1 MTENRNG
8 TVVTFYSYK
17 GGTGR
22 TMALANVA
30 WILAAAGKRVLVA
43 DWDLESPGLH
53 RFFKPFI
60 KPEEQQ
66 SAGGV
71 VELVTQYERATK
83 VDAPRHEQWHTE
95 YARVSQYAFSLD
107 WKHFAEGGSIDFLSA
122 GNQNQNY
129 SKSVYERD
137 WDDFY
142 ENLGGGKLFDAL
154 REDMKKNYDY
164 ALIDSRTGISDVAG
178 ICTVH
183 LPDVVVDCFTFSEQ
197 GIDGASRVAASI
209 PLSSTRAIR
218 ILPVPMRVDSAEK
231 ERVDAGRMVARQRF
245 GGLPAGLSEAERDR
259 YWATVEVPYRP
270 FYAFEETLA
279 TFGDRP
285 GSPSS
290 MLASYETLTGYISDR
305 DVTGLHPMEEGL
317 RIHTAARF
325 VRQVARP
332 EEKVLLRYV
341 PADRLWAEWVARVLE
356 AADVTVRMAAVG
368 AGTEDSDNE
377 PDGRQLT
384 IVSPANAA
392 AEAVRVSRDRS
403 DPRTPLVVY
412 VADVRPLRGHPTAD
426 SAFLAGQTESA
437 AIARLLKLVR
447 HTTTDLEHREIGM
460 RFPGSAASVFNAPI
474 RNQHFTGREDDLLRL
489 REQLQNAGTTVVLP
503 ANSPVA
509 LQGMGGIGKTQVAME
524 YAHRF
529 RNAYDAVWWIN
540 ASEVAFID
548 TQLSELGNKL
558 GVPGEGSIA
567 DHAKAVLRM
576 LERGQERVGRWLMVF
591 DNAEEVEPIS
601 SYLPET
607 GGHVVITSRNPQWSD
622 RGQTIQVEVFER
634 RESVSHLRQRLAS
647 IRPEQ
652 AGRVAELLGDLPIA
666 IAAAGAWLAETGTP
680 VEDYLH
686 DIEQQGPAGIRS
698 GPDNPSVEK
707 TWDLSLSRLQE
718 SSKAA
723 YRLLQ
728 LCSMLAPEIG
738 LDLVYGD
745 RMADMLRPLDPA
757 VSENSYRGALVQKI
771 SRLALLKLDVANR
784 QIHVHRLL
792 QHVVRKRMTQAEL
805 VETRQQV
812 HLVLAAARPRD
823 DVDNAGTWPRFRM
836 LWPHIEV
843 ARAYNSRDEAVRRLF
858 IDRVRYVWLTG
869 GIDEARQI
877 GERFVGFWEALMTT
891 LDSEEDRRSLRRQML
906 HLQFNLGNII
916 REQSRFAESRELNEA
931 VLAEQRELLGDHHPH
946 TLMTAGSLAADLR
959 GLGLYAEALAQDQRT
974 YAAWLENFG
983 EDHQRTLIALNNLA
997 ASYRLAGDFRSART
1011 RDQIVFQ
1018 RSTVV
1023 FGDKNPNTFNTAANL
1038 GRDLREAGDYQGSI
1052 KLLRDTAEGV
1062 AKALGD
1068 NTPRYYNVRTNLA
1081 VSMRSAGQ
1089 AAAAAPLLEEAYEQL
1104 NHILGP
1110 SSPDTLACRLSR
1122 AVNLLSTG
1130 DVEIAASELNEVE
1143 KAYRNTLG
1151 KTHPNRL
1158 ACANNRAA
1166 AARAAHDLDLAYE
1179 LAEFAGRHFDEGLG
1193 ADHPYALAARMNLAI
1208 LTAERGYPE
1217 EAYRMIEPLR
1227 EPIVDQLGPD
1237 HPDTLRYEGNVLLLR
1252 RELSG
1257 CPAEEELMMVK
1268 RLIDA
1273 LGDTHPAVTA
1283 LRERRFMHRTLDPHP
1298 F

>member
-30 WILAAAGKRVLVA
+30 WILAAGGKRVLVA

-60 KPEEQQ
+60 QPEEQR

-71 VELVTQYERATK
+71 VELVTQYERATR
-83 VDAPRHEQWHTE
+83 VDAPRAEQWQTE

-107 WKHFAEGGSIDFLSA
+107 WKHFPPGGSIDFLSA

-245 GGLPAGLSEAERDR
+245 GGLPAELSETERDA

-290 MLASYETLTGYISDR
+290 MLASYETLTRYITEGA
-305 DVTGLHPMEEGL
+305 VAGLRPMEEGL

-332 EEKVLLRYV
+332 EDKVLLRYV
-341 PADRLWAEWVARVLE
+341 PSDRLWAEWVARVLE
-356 AADVTVRMAAVG
+356 AADVTVQMAGSG
-368 AGTEDSDNE
+368 AAADGDSNGDE
-377 PDGRQLT
+377 PAGRQLT
-384 IVSPANAA
+384 IVSAGNAA
-392 AEAVRVSRDRS
+392 TEAVRVSRDRS

-426 SAFLAGQTESA
+426 SAFLSGQNEPA
-437 AIARLLKLVR
+437 AISRLLKLVR
-447 HTTTDLEHREIGM
+447 HTTTDLEHREIGI
-460 RFPGSAASVFNAPI
+460 RFPGNAASVFNAPI
-474 RNQHFTGREDDLLRL
+474 RNQHFTGREDDLLKL
-489 REQLQNAGTTVVLP
+489 REQLQDAGTSVVV
-503 ANSPVA
+503 SA

-540 ASEVAFID
+540 ASEAAFID
-548 TQLSELGNKL
+548 TQLSELGKKL
-558 GVPGEGSIA
+558 GLPGEGGIA
-567 DHAKAVLRM
+567 DQARAVLRT
-576 LERGQERVGRWLMVF
+576 LERGHEVGRWLVIF
-591 DNAEEVEPIS
+591 DNAEEVESIG
-601 SYLPET
+601 SYLPEA
-607 GGHVVITSRNPQWSD
+607 GGHVVITSRNPQWTD

-634 RESVSHLRQRLAS
+634 RESISHLRQRVAS
-647 IRPEQ
+647 IRSEQ

-680 VEDYLH
+680 VEDYLR

-718 SSKAA
+718 SSTAA

-728 LCSMLAPEIG
+728 LCSLLAPEIG

-757 VSENSYRGALVQKI
+757 VSENSYRGALVQKV

-784 QIHVHRLL
+784 QLHIHRLL
-792 QHVVRKRMTQAEL
+792 QHVVRKRMTEAE
-805 VETRQQV
+805 VAETRRQV
-812 HLVLAAARPRD
+812 HQVLAAARPRD
-823 DVDNAGTWPRFRM
+823 DVDNPGTWPRFRM

-843 ARAYNSRDEAVRRLF
+843 AEAYDSDDEAVRRLF

-877 GERFVGFWEALMTT
+877 GERFIGFWNSLTARLPDDEK
-891 LDSEEDRRSLRRQML
+891 RRSLRRQML

-916 REQSRFAESRELNEA
+916 RDQSRFAESRELNEA
-931 VLAEQRELLGDHHPH
+931 VLAEQRELLGDNHPH

-959 GLGLYAEALAQDQRT
+959 ALGLYTEALAQDQRT

-997 ASYRLAGDFRSART
+997 SSYRLAGDFRSARN
-1011 RDQIVFQ
+1011 RDQTVFQ
-1018 RSTVV
+1018 RSAVV

-1081 VSMRSAGQ
+1081 VSMRSAGR
-1089 AAAAAPLLEEAYEQL
+1089 AADAAPLLEEAYEQL

-1130 DVEIAASELNEVE
+1130 EVESAASELDEVE

-1151 KTHPNRL
+1151 RTHPNRL
-1158 ACANNRAA
+1158 VCANNRAA
-1166 AARAAHDLDLAYE
+1166 AARAAHDLGTAYE
-1179 LAEFAGRHFDEGLG
+1179 LAQFAGRHFDEGLG
-1193 ADHPYALAARMNLAI
+1193 AEHPYTLAARMNLAI
-1208 LTAERGYPE
+1208 LTAERGDPE
-1217 EAYRMIEPLR
+1217 EAYRVIEPLR
-1227 EPIVDQLGPD
+1227 EPIIDQLGPD

-1252 RELSG
+1252 RELYG
-1257 CPAEEELMMVK
+1257 CPPEEELTMIK

-1273 LGDTHPAVTA
+1273 LGDTHPAVIA
-1283 LRERRFMHRTLDPHP
+1283 MRERRFMHRTLDPHP